1 MNSKVVCETG
11 RLTLRRLDD
20 GDAAFILRLVNDAD
34 WLRYIGDRNVNSLD
48 DARNYIQTGP
58 VEMYA
63 RMGYGLYAVVLAD
76 GGEPAGLCGLIKRD
90 SLEHADLGFAFLPEY
105 RGRGYA
111 LEAARATLDYA
122 KNVLGLPRIL
132 AVTTLDNEAS
142 GRLLT
147 KLGFRLDRSIRLEPA
162 DVELNLYSIAA
173 CQPQT

>member
-1 MNSKVVCETG
+1 VNSKVVCETG

-34 WLRYIGDRNVNSLD
+34 WLRYIGDRNVKSLD

-63 RMGYGLYAVVLAD
+63 RMGYGLYAVVLA
-76 GGEPAGLCGLIKRD
+76 GGEPIGLCGLIKRD

-111 LEAARATLDYA
+111 FEAARATLAYA
-122 KNVLGLPRIL
+122 RNVLGLPRIL

-142 GRLLT
+142 GGLLT
-147 KLGFRLDRSIRLEPA
+147 KLGFRLDRRVRLEPA
-162 DVELNLYSIAA
+162 DVELNLYTITA
-173 CQPQT
+173 